1 MKSHIY
7 GNIATMKTTVD
18 IDTALYKTARKRAV
32 DEGRPFRAVLN
43 DALRAF
49 LAMPPPRPAAKR
61 PSRSRRAAT
70 GPRLSQPADGGHAVT
85 QAEFWAIVNDR
96 SRWDELFGDR
106 LQEIE
111 SEIAV
116 ATAEWE
122 RRRRQ

>member
-1 MKSHIY
+1 VAYYKY
-7 GNIATMKTTVD
+7 GNMGDVKTTVE
-18 IDTALYKTARKRAV
+18 IDDALYKTARKRAV
-32 DEGRPFRAVLN
+32 DEGRAFRAVLD

-49 LAMPPPRPAAKR
+49 LRAPASMSLTRRRSRPQRPAPGA
-61 PSRSRRAAT
+61 RSRRPAGAA
-70 GPRLSQPADGGHAVT
+70 REVT
-85 QAEFWAIVNDR
+85 AAEFWAIVNDR

-122 RRRRQ
+122 RRRRP